1 MFQTKITDHFFQML
15 YQITCPLLFVNLVG
29 ISNAKPDMIQSVFSE
44 INLPKDFDN
53 DENYDK
59 SGFIPEVDFSNFF
72 KRVDFGR
79 SLDDVFNYPELH
91 HETARKE
98 ERHGEKITSIFRS
111 NYKKENICSLN
122 YRIILVYLY

>member
-1 MFQTKITDHFFQML
+1 MSQIKITDHFFQML

-29 ISNAKPDMIQSVFSE
+29 ISNAKPDMIQSVFSD

-53 DENYDK
+53 DESYDN

-72 KRVDFGR
+72 KRVDFAR

-91 HETARKE
+91 HESSRRE
-98 ERHGEKITSIFRS
+98 ERNGKKIISIFRS
-111 NYKKENICSLN
+111 NYIKET
-122 YRIILVYLY
+122 YYQVILVYLY